1 MEHQISSI
9 SFINFACT
17 TIIITRLINA
27 DTPSFAQTTF
37 DLSPDLPIESVI
49 DSAPEYHEFNSD
61 HRNNSIGSPSSLSH
75 LEQPTYSL
83 HTRKNDAK
91 SQALFYKQFPA
102 SRTPLPYAVFLT
114 PLPHHVFSSTIAPYH
129 TTLSRLSFV
138 ASSPYPPFF
147 MLPQYPVFS
156 STFTFVTPRIPQ
168 NTHKQRFSPP
178 AYHAKIY
185 SSQIRIPLAKKVP
198 ASSYSRHSN
207 SPSLWFNDYYDISN
221 CSRNY
226 QWISLEF
233 RKKFPK
239 STTRS
244 GKDQNFSEILRKSLE
259 NCEKKT
265 KYDHWEK
272 ISSVIPKIKLSYSD
286 REDCRN
292 GLVQEKIACI
302 NLFSYSCQFIVEKIK
317 FRLVPT
323 RKIIQEIRLIED
335 GEEKCQKAIRIAKK
349 KRLFG

>member
-168 NTHKQRFSPP
+168 STHKQRFSPP
-178 AYHAKIY
+178 AYHTKIY

-207 SPSLWFNDYYDISN
+207 SPSLWFNDYYDISSWFSSPPISFEKFQYVIN
-221 CSRNY
+221 IFYLFLFNIFTRNLNEY
-226 QWISLEF
+226 FLLAIY
-233 RKKFPK
+233 K
-239 STTRS
+239 
-244 GKDQNFSEILRKSLE
+244 NFF
-259 NCEKKT
+259 T
-265 KYDHWEK
+265 
-272 ISSVIPKIKLSYSD
+272 
-286 REDCRN
+286 
-292 GLVQEKIACI
+292 
-302 NLFSYSCQFIVEKIK
+302 FF
-317 FRLVPT
+317 FT
-323 RKIIQEIRLIED
+323 
-335 GEEKCQKAIRIAKK
+335 
-349 KRLFG
+349 